1 MIGLLCYSGYFF
13 LAAVSRGY
21 SLGAG
26 HRLLIVVALLAAEHR
41 L

>member
-1 MIGLLCYSGYFF
+1 MIGLHCYSGYFF

-26 HRLLIVVALLAAEHR
+26 HRLLIVVASLAAEHR